1 VTCAA
6 RVSGLHPGAE
16 RRTKVFGRETGA
28 KAEEGAE
35 GAAAAAAEEVADFL
49 PTEEAAA
56 LAAARACWGSELGGA
71 KKERER

>member
-28 KAEEGAE
+28 KAEE

>member
-1 VTCAA
+1 MTCAA

-56 LAAARACWGSELGGA
+56 LAAARACGGSELGGA